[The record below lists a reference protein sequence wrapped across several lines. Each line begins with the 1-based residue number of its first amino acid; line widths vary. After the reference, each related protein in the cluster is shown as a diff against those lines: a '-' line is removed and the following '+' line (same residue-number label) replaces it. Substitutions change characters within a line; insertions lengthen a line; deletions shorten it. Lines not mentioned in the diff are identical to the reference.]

1 MRTDGRDGKFEGSTR
16 GPRGPKKDYFLPHFL
31 ESYIISPKK
40 CPKPVFASPALC
52 DTVETSSALENV
64 QCPRPVVLID
74 VEYSSTR
81 AVYRI

>member
-1 MRTDGRDGKFEGSTR
+1 MKTKNLIVVLSDFLKIN
-16 GPRGPKKDYFLPHFL
+16 KKKNYFLAHFL

-64 QCPRPVVLID
+64 QCPGPVVLID
-74 VEYSSTR
+74 VEYSST
-81 AVYRI
+81 